1 MGTQTAVQK
10 KQSTKSLM
18 WDIMV
23 DISWAKISTNYF
35 GRSRS
40 WLSQKMNGIDGNGS
54 ETEFTEKEKEI
65 LKSALNDLSKRIQLC
80 ADKL

>member
-1 MGTQTAVQK
+1 MDTQTKQK
-10 KQSTKSLM
+10 KQSMKNIM

-23 DISWAKISTNYF
+23 DISWAQISTKHF

-54 ETEFTEKEKEI
+54 ETEFSDTERKT
-65 LKSALNDLSKRIQLC
+65 LKLALNDLANRIQVC

>member
-10 KQSTKSLM
+10 KKSTKSLM